1 MFGLIYSK
9 IVLLAC
15 ECNHITSYVL
25 VVQNSRSS
33 ISSVKKKEVY
43 VLPIEQILG
52 ISRDIVMSFYEF
64 ALANEFNPIIR
75 ISCVSKSNC
84 SIGRKLFIMSIIGH
98 LSLQLAT
105 TLTQRVFAPLSFQLR
120 DARRAG
126 RWRLFS
132 FNFFSRQTLMT
143 QLCFKF
149 ANEQIET

>member
-1 MFGLIYSK
+1 M
-9 IVLLAC
+9 
-15 ECNHITSYVL
+15 
-25 VVQNSRSS
+25 
-33 ISSVKKKEVY
+33 KKKEVY

-105 TLTQRVFAPLSFQLR
+105 TLTQRVFAPVISVAGCKTSWTVATFFFQFFFQADIDDIALFQVCKRTNR
-120 DARRAG
+120 DIKRR
-126 RWRLFS
+126 
-132 FNFFSRQTLMT
+132 
-143 QLCFKF
+143 
-149 ANEQIET
+149 I

>member
-1 MFGLIYSK
+1 MKY
-9 IVLLAC
+9 VWP
-15 ECNHITSYVL
+15 HIFKDCFTSMW
-25 VVQNSRSS
+25 VQSYYFICTRCLEFSEFNKFSE
-33 ISSVKKKEVY
+33 KKEVY

-143 QLCFKF
+143 
-149 ANEQIET
+149 